1 LKKNP
6 DNTVYNEFAAETLIP
21 RERDPGIASLQAK
34 ADVIR
39 LADELKISPGIVAGH
54 FQRLTKK

>member
-54 FQRLTKK
+54 F